1 MTTYTIDTHAT
12 VLDLEQVGFNLKQA
26 ELVASLL
33 ARNDAQLATKADF
46 GLLKAD
52 IKRLD
57 DKVDKLDGRIDKLD
71 DRVDKLDEKIDRLDD
86 KVDKLGDRLD
96 DKINRQGEMFKAD
109 LNKLGDDLTACIRA
123 QGVNMRWTVGIVV
136 AIAIAVMG
144 LFTGL

>member
-52 IKRLD
+52 IKR
-57 DKVDKLDGRIDKLD
+57 LD